1 MPTLFRNTL
10 ILGTALLAVPPLFA
24 KESAENAPA
33 TVIKPIQFVQ
43 YDLPNGLHVILHQN
57 RQAPVVSTYV
67 LYHVGSKNERPDR
80 TGFAHFF
87 EHLMFEGS
95 ENIPRGKIDKFIS
108 GAGGNLNAST
118 SFDQTD
124 YYFNVPSNQL
134 ELALWIESERM
145 LHAKV
150 DEAGVET
157 QRQVVKEERRRGVD
171 NQPYGTLFEELAALV
186 FQGTPY
192 AWTPIGSHQYIDEA
206 KIEEFRDFYKTFYLP
221 NNATL
226 AIAGDID
233 IERTKKLVE
242 DYFGSIPKGPEIKRP
257 KIEWQRDVAR
267 QTKDVSKD
275 NTPLPASLHAWR
287 AVPETHPDAYAIELL
302 SSILSKGRSS
312 RLYRRLVDEEQV
324 AVAVEAF
331 AFLQEKA
338 GMVGVFATG
347 NSGVTLDKLDALIS
361 EEVEKVRENGV
372 TEEEFQKVR
381 NQQEADFAT
390 AFGSMSSRAKNLA
403 RYHVFYEDTNLINT
417 ELERY
422 LKVKRED
429 LQRVA
434 REYLVSDHAQI
445 LRYPVP
451 AAPVAEKSPAPAAK

>member
-1 MPTLFRNTL
+1 
-10 ILGTALLAVPPLFA
+10 
-24 KESAENAPA
+24 
-33 TVIKPIQFVQ
+33 
-43 YDLPNGLHVILHQN
+43 
-57 RQAPVVSTYV
+57 
-67 LYHVGSKNERPDR
+67 
-80 TGFAHFF
+80 
-87 EHLMFEGS
+87 
-95 ENIPRGKIDKFIS
+95 
-108 GAGGNLNAST
+108 
-118 SFDQTD
+118 
-124 YYFNVPSNQL
+124 
-134 ELALWIESERM
+134 
-145 LHAKV
+145 
-150 DEAGVET
+150 
-157 QRQVVKEERRRGVD
+157 
-171 NQPYGTLFEELAALV
+171 
-186 FQGTPY
+186 
-192 AWTPIGSHQYIDEA
+192 
-206 KIEEFRDFYKTFYLP
+206 
-221 NNATL
+221 
-226 AIAGDID
+226 
-233 IERTKKLVE
+233 VE